1 MTSIKTLV
9 TLATSAVLFSCSPSS
24 PSYAST
30 LSDSC
35 DNQSNI
41 SVSIKQSIQKNPL
54 FYDSSIERLDN
65 KEPNEFTEAVRKDL
79 LFIKQNL
86 SLSDDEMKYE
96 FFVRCLAE

>member
-9 TLATSAVLFSCSPSS
+9 TLATSAVLFSCSPS
-24 PSYAST
+24 YAST
-30 LSDSC
+30 LSESC
-35 DNQSNI
+35 YNQSNI

-65 KEPNEFTEAVRKDL
+65 KEPTEITESVRKDL